1 MNKYSWTLLGVVI
14 VAGISLATW
23 ANAMNQGD
31 KEALAAYKKMEHARN
46 KDSKFFSK

>member
-1 MNKYSWTLLGVVI
+1 MDIARRRHRGRNFVGYV
-14 VAGISLATW
+14 

-31 KEALAAYKKMEHARN
+31 KEALAAYKKMEQARN